1 MKCQDRK
8 TEKAEGK
15 RAVAASWKKE
25 KKEKKKVQNLLL
37 KYSFGQK
44 APNMPHTGTFFQFV
58 SD

>member
-1 MKCQDRK
+1 MERQDRK
-8 TEKAEGK
+8 KEKAEGK

-25 KKEKKKVQNLLL
+25 KKKKKVQNLLL

>member
-1 MKCQDRK
+1 MERQGRK
-8 TEKAEGK
+8 KEKAEGK
-15 RAVAASWKKE
+15 RAVAESWKKE
-25 KKEKKKVQNLLL
+25 KKKKKVQNLLL